1 MYYSLIESLISAGHS
16 KEAQNKMKQI
26 LNVHIEELNETK
38 SKIEINNHLEE
49 LEYIYKQEN
58 SSSSYNQNELIQR
71 RKEIEQY
78 RKKLSESKE
87 RLVMYSTDK

>member
-1 MYYSLIESLISAGHS
+1 M
-16 KEAQNKMKQI
+16 
-26 LNVHIEELNETK
+26 NVHIEELNETK